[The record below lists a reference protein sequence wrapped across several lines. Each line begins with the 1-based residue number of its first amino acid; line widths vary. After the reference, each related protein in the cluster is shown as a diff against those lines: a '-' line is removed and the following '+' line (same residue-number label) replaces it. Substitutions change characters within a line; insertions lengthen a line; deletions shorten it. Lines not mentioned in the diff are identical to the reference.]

1 MLNSQK
7 YGFLFSIF
15 VAQFSGTPGPSG
27 LKRTP
32 AVRAPRRPPPKAP
45 SKRRRARRISYRRR
59 VASFPEDELD
69 LWNLTSSQLVEK
81 LEYPSVEAMD
91 HAAFRAEVREFHRKR
106 SKPEKYGVEPNKPV
120 RGFHHQQPCEFSNDE
135 DSSSGEESDS
145 EIDAGFLS
153 KYSKMSKGK
162 LFDSAEA
169 ISPEPLDSVDANDA
183 SSGSMEAAIVANLDM
198 IGQFDD
204 DVAHVANIEGFD
216 DDGDNAVANIEVFDD
231 NAVVVN
237 GVVEGDNMPA
247 NMTGLAD
254 TSEHLTDD
262 QSATK
267 MRHLGSQF
275 FAFPGIFP
283 TFAIAGGKYISCS
296 FSPAAAK
303 DTLDPYGLK
312 MFFLHVGRAAVFS
325 DPKSGTIPLTTTALR
340 DLVTNFDFFVAHAR
354 SKASLV
360 SVPDPKTGNQRLTSP
375 NPIRDLKLGDRIR
388 CPHSGNNGQ
397 VWAKFVHAQN
407 GDPLCVID
415 FVHYRAA
422 CDSDGRRPAQH
433 TNFVV
438 QVQTIFHLVKNV
450 FPLMREFQKLVC
462 EKAFDL
468 VKRTNVVLPEVSDGR
483 EIVNDVTINPNVTW
497 EYGRL

>member
-1 MLNSQK
+1 M
-7 YGFLFSIF
+7 FSFFQFF
-15 VAQFSGTPGPSG
+15 VQFAETPGPSG

-45 SKRRRARRISYRRR
+45 SKRRRARKVSYRRR
-59 VASFPEDELD
+59 VASFPEAELD
-69 LWNLTSSQLVEK
+69 LMNLTSSQLVEK

-91 HAAFRAEVREFHRKR
+91 HAAFRAEVREYYRKR
-106 SKPEKYGVEPNKPV
+106 GNPEKYGVEPNKPV

-135 DSSSGEESDS
+135 DSSSGEDSDS

-162 LFDSAEA
+162 LFGSVEA
-169 ISPEPLDSVDANDA
+169 ISPEPLDSVDANGA

-216 DDGDNAVANIEVFDD
+216 DDGDNAVANIEVFED
-231 NAVVVN
+231 NAPAVN
-237 GVVEGDNMPA
+237 GVVEGDNMPT
-247 NMTGLAD
+247 NMVGLAD

-262 QSATK
+262 QSLVK

-296 FSPAAAK
+296 FNPAAAK

-312 MFFLHVGRAAVFS
+312 MFYLHCGRTCVFS
-325 DPKSGTIPLTTTALR
+325 DPKSGTIPLTTSALR
-340 DLVTNFDFFVAHAR
+340 DLVANFGSFVAHAR

-360 SVPDPKTGNQRLTSP
+360 TVPDIKTGKPRLTSP
-375 NPIRDLKLGDRIR
+375 NPILDLKLGDRIK
-388 CPHSGNNGQ
+388 CPHSGNFGQ

-415 FVHYRAA
+415 FVHYRVA
-422 CDSDGRRPAQH
+422 CNPDGRRPAQH

-450 FPLMREFQKLVC
+450 FPLMNEFQKFVC

-468 VKRTNVVLPEVSDGR
+468 VQRTDVVLPEVSDGR
-483 EIVNDVTINPNVTW
+483 VIVNDVTINPNVTW
-497 EYGRL
+497 EYGVLERADD